1 MWREGAVGCRQLPA
15 AVHNTAPRK
24 SQSDGAQ
31 QHCPAPTHTD
41 PHLQSATQR
50 GAAQK
55 IKGENGGGGRRWK
68 IARPLSVQHFGKC
81 PVPPSAPSPFSL
93 GDARGRPSRRKPR
106 GRPGEPPTLQRFHP
120 PHPREAKLPVHPEP
134 SGPAPAGPRPSP
146 PHRTPRAAPRRLS
159 PGRQQPPPRPT
170 RVSGR
175 PAAAAQGRR
184 RAAASPRLAAPPGP
198 AQRAAEQAPALPS
211 PSPSHPRERVTYM
224 AAGARG
230 GGDGRAAAAAGE
242 GAGEGEGRG
251 ERASGG
257 RARRAG
263 AERRPNWA
271 HGSRRLLTIPGRRAA
286 GRLLLPFSQSLG
298 PWGSHGLPA
307 CLPRLSASLLP
318 LAERRRLRLSPRSAA
333 PRSRRAE
340 LPAAGAGLVPHAL
353 AHILRGAA
361 AGSYRRRAASRPPR
375 RAVGP
380 PCSASLLPSARRLP
394 GSGPR
399 FGLPS
404 LRGTDVPLPE
414 PRVWVTLWLLLA

>member
-1 MWREGAVGCRQLPA
+1 MGA
-15 AVHNTAPRK
+15 
-24 SQSDGAQ
+24 
-31 QHCPAPTHTD
+31 
-41 PHLQSATQR
+41 
-50 GAAQK
+50 
-55 IKGENGGGGRRWK
+55 
-68 IARPLSVQHFGKC
+68 
-81 PVPPSAPSPFSL
+81 
-93 GDARGRPSRRKPR
+93 
-106 GRPGEPPTLQRFHP
+106 
-120 PHPREAKLPVHPEP
+120 
-134 SGPAPAGPRPSP
+134 
-146 PHRTPRAAPRRLS
+146 
-159 PGRQQPPPRPT
+159 
-170 RVSGR
+170 
-175 PAAAAQGRR
+175 
-184 RAAASPRLAAPPGP
+184 
-198 AQRAAEQAPALPS
+198 
-211 PSPSHPRERVTYM
+211 
-224 AAGARG
+224 G
-230 GGDGRAAAAAGE
+230 GGDGRSLGHFLCNTSENAPCLPLPRAPFPSEMLGDDPAAASPE
-242 GAGEGEGRG
+242 GGRG
-251 ERASGG
+251 SPPPFSASIPRIPGKPSFPFTLSPPARLPRGRGPLPPTARHARPRGASARAGSSPRRGLRGSVGARRPPPREGGERPPRLAWPPLPAPHNARRSRPRRFLPPALPTPGSGSLTWLREPGEEVMGGRRRRQGKEQGKGREGGSERAEEG